1 MKRSYA
7 TDLSDTEWECLEPHV
22 PPPSKRGRPTVHATR
37 QILNA
42 ILLPV
47 GKVLRL
53 PLYSPSTS
61 QVIDWLTLIGA
72 VGVSRATLYRYL
84 KPDETPRGCPIGQM
98 RAGMNTAEHREG

>member
-1 MKRSYA
+1 MTYAPEHERSYA

-22 PPPSKRGRPTVHATR
+22 PPPSKRGRPRVHATR

-61 QVIDWLTLIGA
+61 QVIDWLTLISLLRSLRHRFGGA
-72 VGVSRATLYRYL
+72 GGPQRARS
-84 KPDETPRGCPIGQM
+84 
-98 RAGMNTAEHREG
+98 